1 MADEEKPGSPEAI
14 QKLAGIDR
22 KLADLSE
29 LGKQMAN
36 ANSPHE
42 MEALQARFQALA
54 RAFARHVQE
63 LGAAVEAA
71 KKEKSDKGPP

>member
-14 QKLAGIDR
+14 QKLSGIDR

-54 RAFARHVQE
+54 RAFAQHVQE
-63 LGAAVEAA
+63 LATAIEAA
-71 KKEKSDKGPP
+71 KKKEGRDKP